1 MAHDKERLRGD
12 TAGVGPQPGLPSRL
26 HRLSESHHYRIA
38 AGEPD
43 IRGWEVRNI
52 SGGHLGEVEDLLID
66 PHRGEVV
73 MLDVDLDESPDHINL
88 PIRSV
93 QLDRGN
99 RSVIVDSGDIRDA
112 MAATTAERDRDRD
125 YDRDREID
133 RDLDRER
140 DDVREPDVRE
150 RIEADRAGEPR
161 DIRYGAPLR
170 DRDTSTTVSDGQVV
184 EETVIERRP
193 IVEEVVVRRKVV
205 DEKE

>member
-1 MAHDKERLRGD
+1 MAHDHERLRGD
-12 TAGVGPQPGLPSRL
+12 NAGVGPQPGLPSRL
-26 HRLSESHHYRIA
+26 HRLSQSNHYRIA
-38 AGEPD
+38 SGEPD

-73 MLDVDLDESPDHINL
+73 MLDVDLDDSPDHINL

-93 QLDRGN
+93 QLDRGS

-112 MAATTAERDRDRD
+112 MTATAAERDRERD
-125 YDRDREID
+125 YDRDRDID
-133 RDLDRER
+133 HDLDRER

-150 RIEADRAGEPR
+150 RVEADRAGEPR
-161 DIRYGAPLR
+161 DVRYSAPLR
-170 DRDTSTTVSDGQVV
+170 DRETSSKVVDGQVV
-184 EETVIERRP
+184 EETVVERRP

-205 DEKE
+205 DDNE